1 MFEGTSFS
9 PYTEGEPL
17 SPVGVYGQT
26 KAAADAIVA
35 TTSRRY
41 IIRTSWVIGDG
52 KNFVRTMASLAQ
64 RGINPTVVNDQ
75 TGRLTFTDD
84 LAAGIRHLL
93 DTGAPHGTYNLT
105 GSGQPSTWADIAA
118 QVFDIT
124 GNDPA
129 RITGISTD
137 EYFASST
144 DPVAPRPRNSTLD
157 LAKIRNTGYAP
168 ADWNE
173 SLRRYL
179 AGES

>member
-1 MFEGTSFS
+1 MG
-9 PYTEGEPL
+9 GL
-17 SPVGVYGQT
+17 LWADCVVGLWGVCSG
-26 KAAADAIVA
+26 
-35 TTSRRY
+35 
-41 IIRTSWVIGDG
+41 
-52 KNFVRTMASLAQ
+52 
-64 RGINPTVVNDQ
+64 RGILQ
-75 TGRLTFTDD
+75 FLQAARTFTDD